1 MKMRMLIVED
11 EKELRELLQK
21 RLSKEFTI
29 DTCVDGE
36 EALDFLGVY
45 SYDVLL
51 LDIMLPKVDGLTVLR
66 QIRGQ
71 GSKAYVIL
79 LTARGSVSERVEGL
93 DAGADDYLV
102 KPFAFDELQ
111 ARIRVLLRRGEHAN
125 DVSDILQVGDLVM
138 NTKTKTVTRKGREI
152 SLTGKEYFL
161 LQYMMRNP
169 GTVLTRDQLEHRAW
183 DSSFAGGSNIV
194 DVYIR
199 YLRKKI
205 DAGEDFKMI
214 RTVHGAGY
222 RLEAEE

>member
-29 DTCVDGE
+29 DTCGDGE

>member
-1 MKMRMLIVED
+1 MRMLIVED

-29 DTCVDGE
+29 DTCGDGE